1 MKTRGIIDLFLPRRL
16 AYHVKIVLGSII
28 IGVFFVFFREGR
40 FILFGEGML
49 WDSGSIHLIL
59 LMIIQ
64 LELFLWLGTKFFS
77 YKPPTSPKQFVKKAL
92 IRLVIFFA
100 VAFLLSVIIFSTY
113 MFFIYLITGFD
124 LRQLIPNILQMDIK
138 GFLIGAGSGYILGS
152 LIFFYF
158 QWTDALKREQRL
170 REEQLIFQ
178 YETLKSQVNPH
189 FLFNS
194 LNTLSSLVYRDP
206 VLSDE
211 FIGKLSSIY
220 RYILENVDT
229 ELVSLSSEIEFV
241 RKYFE
246 LQQVRDNGKIDL
258 QINIGNPESYK
269 ILPISLQL
277 LMENAFKHNAATREQ
292 PLKMEISLID
302 NDQMIEFRNNYQ
314 PKLQMEGS
322 SGIGLKNLGERMKLT
337 VHRELEIQ
345 KSDEIFLVRV
355 PIKHIEDE
363 SSHH

>member
-1 MKTRGIIDLFLPRRL
+1 MKTRGIIDLYLPSRI
-16 AYHVKIVLGSII
+16 AYHVKIVLASLL
-28 IGVFFVFFREGR
+28 IGILFVFVLQGK
-40 FILFGEGML
+40 L
-49 WDSGSIHLIL
+49 WTEGSIHLTI

-64 LELFLWLGTKFFS
+64 LELFLWLGTRFFR
-77 YKPPTSPKQFVKKAL
+77 YKSPPSPKQFVKKAL
-92 IRLVIFFA
+92 IRLILFFA
-100 VAFLLSVIIFSTY
+100 VAFLLSTIIYLSYLFL
-113 MFFIYLITGFD
+113 IYLIKGLD
-124 LRQLIPNILQMDIK
+124 LGQLIPNILQMEIK

-152 LIFFYF
+152 LIFFYH

-194 LNTLSSLVYRDP
+194 LNTLSSLVYRNP
-206 VLSDE
+206 ELSDQ

-220 RYILENVDT
+220 RYILENVDS
-229 ELVSLSSEIEFV
+229 EMVNLSSEIEFV

-258 QINIGNPESYK
+258 KINASSPENYK

-292 PLKMEISLID
+292 PLRMEISLHETD
-302 NDQMIEFRNNYQ
+302 RMIEFRNNYQ
-314 PKLQMEGS
+314 PKQQMEGS
-322 SGIGLKNLGERMKLT
+322 SGIGLKNLAERMKLT
-337 VHRELEIQ
+337 IHRELEVQ
-345 KSDEIFLVRV
+345 KSNMTFLVRV

-363 SSHH
+363 SADH